1 MNQKKYRICLISLTV
16 VAIFF
21 VFFFYNQ
28 MKEPGDTRGALFVME
43 DSYEQ
48 SKNLS

>member
-43 DSYEQ
+43 DSHEQ